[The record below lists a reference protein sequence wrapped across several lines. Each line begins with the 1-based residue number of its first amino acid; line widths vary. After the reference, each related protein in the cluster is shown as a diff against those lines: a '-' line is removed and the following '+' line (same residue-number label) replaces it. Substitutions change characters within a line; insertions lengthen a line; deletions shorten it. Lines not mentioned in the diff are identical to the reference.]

1 MALKLT
7 GEGTRAGVGWA
18 WPWPGLAC
26 SLGIDLLK
34 EGFEGLGPQALP
46 QLDGTLPGVILAGL
60 LGIGLT
66 ILLQASSATLT
77 LVLTAVAGA

>member
-1 MALKLT
+1 
-7 GEGTRAGVGWA
+7 
-18 WPWPGLAC
+18 
-26 SLGIDLLK
+26 LGIDLLK

-66 ILLQASSATLT
+66 ILLRPRRPR
-77 LVLTAVAGA
+77 

>member
-1 MALKLT
+1 MAL
-7 GEGTRAGVGWA
+7 AGFGVLFGHRFA
-18 WPWPGLAC
+18 QG
-26 SLGIDLLK
+26 
-34 EGFEGLGPQALP
+34 GFEGLGPQALP